1 MWQCHYCRLALSL
14 DVQRKNRLCPNC
26 GSDIH
31 CCRNCIHFDEDSSEK
46 CKEPNSP
53 WVRDR
58 ATQNSCPFFEFRPA
72 AGGDA
77 NAKSKEQSN
86 ADSEAERA
94 KEAFRALFRNA

>member
-31 CCRNCIHFDEDSSEK
+31 CCRNCIHFDENSSEK
-46 CKEPNSP
+46 CREPNSP

-58 ATQNSCPFFEFRPA
+58 ASQNSCPFFEFRPA
-72 AGGDA
+72 ADSSQQ
-77 NAKSKEQSN
+77 KKDSS
-86 ADSEAERA
+86 DSEAERA
-94 KEAFRALFRNA
+94 KEAFRALFRTP